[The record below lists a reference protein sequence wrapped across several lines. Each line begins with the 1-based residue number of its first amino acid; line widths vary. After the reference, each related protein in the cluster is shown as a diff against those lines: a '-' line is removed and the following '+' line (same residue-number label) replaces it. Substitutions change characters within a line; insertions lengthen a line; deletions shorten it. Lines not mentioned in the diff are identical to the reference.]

1 MREVW
6 KREMKKKKK
15 KEEERYFK
23 KNKRRVRPAGGVNG
37 FSPLRLRGTNGNSG
51 KWWNAR
57 RKGTSEKGLK
67 RNE

>member
-1 MREVW
+1 MLREE
-6 KREMKKKKK
+6 RNEKKKK

-57 RKGTSEKGLK
+57 GKGTSEKGVEEK
-67 RNE
+67 